1 MGRIFTRFT
10 ALNTTG
16 LTPEEIETEKMKLIV
31 EERAKEVN
39 ITWRPSYIER
49 KNSIAL
55 GSLYLVPWGKTVST
69 VPYDMILEPAFEGYT
84 KTDLYTATSGD
95 SFASIATQYN
105 TTALKIAELNP
116 QVVDTNIYTGLSFN
130 VPYQGAL
137 GTDAGILL
145 GPNSVDKI
153 FIGATEIDKVFAG
166 STLLYTPYVEPVAP
180 VTTISPVTVAQNTI
194 PFTVTL
200 TNDQSLPIYYKLG
213 ATGVQKT
220 YSAPFPV
227 SQDTAGVY
235 DTQILVT
242 YWSTGEAEK
251 TITYDTTGAI
261 AGKPVVTATPEDGQ
275 VTLNWRQNSKYY
287 FL

>member
-1 MGRIFTRFT
+1 M
-10 ALNTTG
+10 
-16 LTPEEIETEKMKLIV
+16 
-31 EERAKEVN
+31 
-39 ITWRPSYIER
+39 
-49 KNSIAL
+49 
-55 GSLYLVPWGKTVST
+55 
-69 VPYDMILEPAFEGYT
+69 
-84 KTDLYTATSGD
+84 
-95 SFASIATQYN
+95 
-105 TTALKIAELNP
+105 NP

-153 FIGATEIDKVFAG
+153 FIGETPIDKVFAG

-213 ATGVQKT
+213 ATGVQQT
-220 YSAPFPV
+220 YSGPFSV

-261 AGKPVVTATPEDGQ
+261 AGKPVVTATPGSWYVYVCIGQ
-275 VTLNWRQNSKYY
+275 KQLIQLLITFIVQPFRVKQALW
-287 FL
+287 